1 MQYYVVFRDKNI
13 IDLFIELKEKF
24 ILARYTE
31 AGVIMDSYDGPLLP
45 ITEELTNELI
55 GFKVIKRKRFRWF
68 PIWSN
73 SCVEMVRRV
82 SGINLP
88 WYILTPNQLR
98 KALLRRDGLTNFEIT
113 THWSK
118 DDATKTTESLCG
130 TASTERTDHLPEKET
145 SL

>member
-1 MQYYVVFRDKNI
+1 MQYYVAFRDNNI
-13 IDLFIELKEKF
+13 IDLFVELKEKL

-31 AGVIMDSYDGPLLP
+31 AGVIIDSYDDPILP
-45 ITEELTNELI
+45 ITRELTNELI
-55 GFKVIKRKRFRWF
+55 GFTVKRRKRFRWF
-68 PIWSN
+68 PVWVN
-73 SCVEMVRRV
+73 SCVEMVRRI

-118 DDATKTTESLCG
+118 NDATETTESVCG
-130 TASTERTDHLPEKET
+130 TTSTERRDHCPEEET